1 MGPTA
6 AGCSKRGSKV
16 ADQIDF
22 AGRLRTFIDGIVLV
36 LQIPTIH
43 QCHHHAK
50 SVELPSA
57 GKWIAFP
64 SPTANL
70 LLALRMP
77 LEAHLLDYSTRP
89 DQVLT
94 TFEMSRHVLDFYS
107 RYEIILSSE
116 VTGGPSQ
123 APRRGLR
130 RHSS

>member
-22 AGRLRTFIDGIVLV
+22 AGRLRTFIYGIVLV

-43 QCHHHAK
+43 QCHHHSK

-70 LLALRMP
+70 HLNFRLPITTLLLYYSPRTNQGMP
-77 LEAHLLDYSTRP
+77 TSDR
-89 DQVLT
+89 
-94 TFEMSRHVLDFYS
+94 SRHL
-107 RYEIILSSE
+107 
-116 VTGGPSQ
+116 
-123 APRRGLR
+123 
-130 RHSS
+130 